1 MKAGLAEAESCCL
14 YVKPQKIMQH
24 MSGIIPFLFDCWA
37 DPVPHLLILKT
48 LDVPYGGVAPAAQ

>member
-1 MKAGLAEAESCCL
+1 MEAGLAEAETCCL
-14 YVKPQKIMQH
+14 YVKPQK
-24 MSGIIPFLFDCWA
+24 GIIPFLFDCWA